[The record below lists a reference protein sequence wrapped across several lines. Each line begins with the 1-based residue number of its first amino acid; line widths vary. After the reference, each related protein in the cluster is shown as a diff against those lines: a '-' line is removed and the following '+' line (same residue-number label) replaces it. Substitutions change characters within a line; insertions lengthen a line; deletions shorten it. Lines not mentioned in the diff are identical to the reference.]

1 MDIATNDRIAL
12 AEANTTVQHDQD
24 NDSSQ
29 GVLSG
34 LLEGWSYMQLFITFV
49 LLCATYDQGE

>member
-12 AEANTTVQHDQD
+12 AEANTTVQLDQY
-24 NDSSQ
+24 NGSGQ

-34 LLEGWSYMQLFITFV
+34 LLEGWSYVQLFLTFV
-49 LLCATYDQGE
+49 LVCATYDQGK